1 MSHTPG
7 PWKVKYEAMVF
18 SGNRSVAN
26 CGGYSSNVDSTK
38 VRNENFSNA
47 VLVSAAPELLAA
59 CEALLEYYDTG
70 IDWAYSEGAL
80 KDSEYNDAIHKMEN
94 AKAAVKKAKGET
106 K

>member
-7 PWKVKYEAMVF
+7 PWSCTFA
-18 SGNRSVAN
+18 
-26 CGGYSSNVDSTK
+26 SSYGDYVVHSADHYILAFCPTAHPKDNVYLI
-38 VRNENFSNA
+38 A
-47 VLVSAAPELLAA
+47 AAPELLAA

-94 AKAAVKKAKGET
+94 AKAAIKKAKGET